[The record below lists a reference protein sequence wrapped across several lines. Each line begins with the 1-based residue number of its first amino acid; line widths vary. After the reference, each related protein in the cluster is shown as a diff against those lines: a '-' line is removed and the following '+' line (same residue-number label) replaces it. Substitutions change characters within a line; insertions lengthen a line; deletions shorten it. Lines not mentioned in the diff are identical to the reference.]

1 MSYKNYIEIF
11 EEIFD
16 EVMEDL
22 NIGAWW
28 ELFDDERFNEVEKRV
43 AERFNVSDAY
53 ELDYFPSWVRE
64 MAADL

>member
-1 MSYKNYIEIF
+1 MSYKNYIEVF

-22 NIGAWW
+22 HIGAWW
-28 ELFDDERFNEVEKRV
+28 ELFDDPRFAEVEKRV
-43 AERFNVSDAY
+43 AERFNVGDAY